1 MHDIRS
7 MNRSNPNCFRPRPSY
22 KYHHSI
28 HSPSYFL
35 PQRMNQPETQ
45 AQLVAFTPP
54 LMSIRLP
61 YSEFQTYEQN
71 DCPSRS
77 YIFASNFSDKPSS
90 NSNNKT
96 KIKHVTLQEPNMAN
110 ELVNTNSNHMTYPL
124 SSSNW
129 TLPTHMHPSSRPSNR
144 HYNPYN
150 YQYYNQFRSQSE
162 MFIAALPL

>member
-77 YIFASNFSDKPSS
+77 YI
-90 NSNNKT
+90 
-96 KIKHVTLQEPNMAN
+96 

-150 YQYYNQFRSQSE
+150 Y
-162 MFIAALPL
+162 